1 MTNNSIRQGTWL
13 QHHWKWFVPTIT
25 VIVFLI
31 LFFSS
36 GMNKVASD
44 LSNAYSDTVLY
55 NDALEK
61 VKANNAAIAVL
72 GEIKPIDKLAILE
85 GQVSYSENNTSVKSS
100 IRIIGSKGKA
110 RLDIIANKVN
120 AEWVYKTITVRIKQP
135 KDKKQTIAIVSE
147 N

>member
-44 LSNAYSDTVLY
+44 LSNAYSDTELY

-120 AEWVYKTITVRIKQP
+120 AEWVYKTITVRVKQP

>member
-1 MTNNSIRQGTWL
+1 
-13 QHHWKWFVPTIT
+13 
-25 VIVFLI
+25 
-31 LFFSS
+31 
-36 GMNKVASD
+36 MNKVASD
-44 LSNAYSDTVLY
+44 LSNAYSDTELY

-120 AEWVYKTITVRIKQP
+120 AEWVYKTITVRVKQP

>member
-1 MTNNSIRQGTWL
+1 M

-44 LSNAYSDTVLY
+44 LSNAYSDTELY

-120 AEWVYKTITVRIKQP
+120 AEWVYKTITVRVKQP